1 MADETVVVRE
11 SDLADR
17 LGLGPAAIRSV
28 AQQRVDAGAWEM
40 WTDEAGET
48 VFEIPVSDLADDQ
61 AADQAEAPAPTP
73 RSIRRSAD
81 GAGSPGAPVN
91 ADATASGAA
100 SGVAAP
106 DDPDAPDPHGDPAM
120 AAAPPQTS
128 GRATDPAADGD
139 ESVEDLSDPGDAAAD
154 LREAFR
160 QVTEQ
165 RDTLQQEVDRL
176 SEERDA
182 LQAERD
188 TLRSERDA
196 SRQTAEQ
203 ARDADANLKL
213 KRDAL
218 QAEVDR
224 LRGKPLRRLLA
235 RLLGRPRA

>member
-17 LGLGPAAIRSV
+17 LGLGPEAIRSV

-81 GAGSPGAPVN
+81 GAGSSGAPVN
-91 ADATASGAA
+91 ADEAASGA
-100 SGVAAP
+100 AAP
-106 DDPDAPDPHGDPAM
+106 DDPDEPDPHGDPAM
-120 AAAPPQTS
+120 AAPPQPS
-128 GRATDPAADGD
+128 GTATDPAADGD

-188 TLRSERDA
+188 TLRSERDT